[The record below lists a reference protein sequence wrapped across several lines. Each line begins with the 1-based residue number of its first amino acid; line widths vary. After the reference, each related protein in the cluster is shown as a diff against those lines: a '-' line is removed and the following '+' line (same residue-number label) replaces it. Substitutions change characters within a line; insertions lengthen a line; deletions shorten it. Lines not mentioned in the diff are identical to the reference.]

1 LSIIENTQVRDS
13 VIKVINK
20 IDSATDLVSRIR
32 AGDQQAQAELVERYS
47 QGVQVILRREISN
60 TTIVEDL
67 YQETF
72 RIVLEKI
79 RQGDVREPE
88 RLSGFV
94 RGVARNLIIEHFRRA
109 TRLAKEANVDAAE
122 PLPHPAPDQF
132 EELLLKEKSDLI
144 RQIFKV
150 MSNKRDIQV
159 LLRYYLAEEDKER
172 ICADLGLTRRYFN
185 VVLQRARERFRE
197 LYEQAL
203 GDK

>member
-1 LSIIENTQVRDS
+1 LIIKSTQVRDS
-13 VIKVINK
+13 VINK
-20 IDSATDLVSRIR
+20 IDSATELVNRIR

-47 QGVQVILRREISN
+47 QGVQVILRREVSN
-60 TTIVEDL
+60 TATVEDL
-67 YQETF
+67 YQDTF

-79 RQGDVREPE
+79 RRGDVREPE
-88 RLSGFV
+88 KLSGFV
-94 RGVARNLIIEHFRRA
+94 VSVARNLIIDYFRRA
-109 TRLAKEANVDAAE
+109 TRLANEVSVDAAE

-144 RQIFKV
+144 WQIFKV

-159 LLRYYLAEEDKER
+159 LLRFYLAEEDRER
-172 ICADLGLTRRYFN
+172 ICADLGLTKRYFN
-185 VVLQRARERFRE
+185 VVLHRARERFRE